1 MRCCVSTLIV
11 YKREKDYEL
20 CKAYADGQILDRNGS
35 ATTASKTFTQMQRH
49 SQGGASC
56 HTMCSVHDSVTF
68 CLVRRVSRRK
78 SVYRFRIGQIFEIY
92 QRSGPSLLDIW
103 HSVPDPVVVKC

>member
-1 MRCCVSTLIV
+1 MNSVRPMQMAKYWTAMVVQRLLPKLLHRCRDIRKVALV
-11 YKREKDYEL
+11 V
-20 CKAYADGQILDRNGS
+20 
-35 ATTASKTFTQMQRH
+35 TQCARL
-49 SQGGASC
+49 GNI
-56 HTMCSVHDSVTF
+56 